1 MTTETNRFKVIII
14 PTDDEVKEFQ
24 KGLEDYNM
32 KHTDGEFNSPEE
44 WLSLVLKDYDGNIIG
59 GITTSTLY
67 WAQYLEV
74 FWVDDRYRRM
84 GYGRDLVLEAERL
97 AKKNG
102 CLVSQ
107 TYTFSWQA
115 PDFYQA
121 VGYKLMATYDGYVEG
136 ITELILMKKL
146 DSTDDVSLQETDS
159 TRFTI
164 HKDSTK
170 ESKKIIHEG
179 MRKYNKEKLGDLRS
193 VHPEIGIKLVIKN
206 DDGRVI
212 GGLSGYTT
220 LGTMNIGELWV
231 DEEYRN
237 QGYGMELLT
246 TAEELA
252 KEQGCIAGQTA
263 CFTFQE
269 LDFLKDQGYNS
280 YGCLDGYPKGVKEY
294 LLIKRFAEKP

>member
-1 MTTETNRFKVIII
+1 MTTETNRFEVVSN

-24 KGLEDYNM
+24 KGLESYNM
-32 KHTDGEFNSPEE
+32 KQTEGEFKSPEE
-44 WLSLVLKDYDGNIIG
+44 WLSLVLKDHDGKIVG

-67 WAQYLEV
+67 WAQYLETL
-74 FWVDDRYRRM
+74 WVDDKYRGL
-84 GYGRDLVLEAERL
+84 GYGRDLVLESERL

-102 CLVSQ
+102 CLISQ

-121 VGYKLMATYDGYVEG
+121 IGYKLMATYDGYVEG

-146 DSTDDVSLQETDS
+146 DTIDDVSPQETDS

-164 HKDSTK
+164 FKDSTK

-193 VHPEIGIKLVIKN
+193 IHPEIGIKLVIKN

-237 QGYGMELLT
+237 QGYGMELLAT
-246 TAEELA
+246 SETLA
-252 KEQGCIAGQTA
+252 KEQGCIAGQIA
-263 CFTFQE
+263 CFTFQG
-269 LDFLKDQGYNS
+269 LDFLKSQGYNS
-280 YGCLDGYPKGVKEY
+280 YGYLDGYPKGVKEY
-294 LLIKRFAEKP
+294 LLIKRFAE

>member
-1 MTTETNRFKVIII
+1 MTTETNRFEVVSN

-24 KGLEDYNM
+24 KGLESYNM
-32 KHTDGEFNSPEE
+32 KQTEGEFKSPEE
-44 WLSLVLKDYDGNIIG
+44 WLSLVLKDHDGKIVG

-67 WAQYLEV
+67 WAQYLETL
-74 FWVDDRYRRM
+74 WVDDKYRGL
-84 GYGRDLVLEAERL
+84 GYGRDLVLESERL

-102 CLVSQ
+102 CLISQ

-121 VGYKLMATYDGYVEG
+121 IGYKLMATYDGYVEG

-146 DSTDDVSLQETDS
+146 DTTDDVSPQETDS

-164 HKDSTK
+164 FKDSTK

-193 VHPEIGIKLVIKN
+193 IHPEIGIKLVIKN
-206 DDGRVI
+206 DGGRVI

-237 QGYGMELLT
+237 QGYGMELLAT
-246 TAEELA
+246 SETLA
-252 KEQGCIAGQTA
+252 KEQGCIAGQIA
-263 CFTFQE
+263 CFTFQG
-269 LDFLKDQGYNS
+269 LDFLKSQGYNS
-280 YGCLDGYPKGVKEY
+280 DGYFDGYPKGVKEY
-294 LLIKRFAEKP
+294 LLIKRFAE

>member
-1 MTTETNRFKVIII
+1 MTTRTNRFEVISN

-24 KGLEDYNM
+24 KGLEAYNM
-32 KHTDGEFNSPEE
+32 KQTDGEFKSPEE
-44 WLSLVLKDYDGNIIG
+44 WLSLVLKNHDGKIVG

-67 WAQYLEV
+67 WAQYLETL
-74 FWVDDRYRRM
+74 WVDDKYRGL
-84 GYGRDLVLEAERL
+84 GYGKDLVLEAERL

-102 CLVSQ
+102 CLISQ

-121 VGYKLMATYDGYVEG
+121 IGYKLIATYDGYVEG

-146 DSTDDVSLQETDS
+146 DTTDDVSPQETDS

-164 HKDSTK
+164 FKDSTK

-237 QGYGMELLT
+237 QGYGMELLAT
-246 TAEELA
+246 SETLA
-252 KEQGCIAGQTA
+252 KEQGCIAGQIA
-263 CFTFQE
+263 CFTFQG
-269 LDFLKDQGYNS
+269 LDFLKSQGYNS
-280 YGCLDGYPKGVKEY
+280 YGYLDGYPKGVKEY
-294 LLIKRFAEKP
+294 LLIKRFAE